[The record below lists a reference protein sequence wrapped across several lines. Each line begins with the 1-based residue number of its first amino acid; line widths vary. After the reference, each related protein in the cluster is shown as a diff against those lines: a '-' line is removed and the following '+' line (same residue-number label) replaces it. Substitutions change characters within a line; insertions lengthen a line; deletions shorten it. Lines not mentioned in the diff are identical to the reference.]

1 MTSRKVT
8 TMNPP
13 LHRVRATLA
22 IASAVLLAA
31 SLTACGG
38 DDATATDDSGATTDQ
53 QGAAPSADQAGPGTL
68 PGASGEIAAIS
79 GKTMQ
84 VQSATSGQ
92 VAVSWTAKTAFT
104 QQVEAALADV
114 EVGSCVLVESDA
126 DAEAGDGEPVAAT
139 AVRITEATDD
149 GCTAGFGGPQ
159 AGVGGPGGGPTDMPS
174 DMPTDRPTD
183 MPSDMPSDMQ
193 VRMGGTAGEVVAVA
207 ADGFTV
213 STTLPGEDDPTS
225 VEVTVAKATT
235 YTRMAD
241 ADATALEVGRC
252 VSATGDTDSTGAVT
266 ADRVSITDP
275 VDGQC
280 ALRMF
285 SSRPGDDQ

>member
-38 DDATATDDSGATTDQ
+38 DDATATDPAATEQGTGQ
-53 QGAAPSADQAGPGTL
+53 QSAGPGADQAGPGAL

-84 VQSATSGQ
+84 VQSADSGQ

-104 QQVEAALADV
+104 QQVKAALADV
-114 EVGSCVLVESDA
+114 EVGTCVMVESA
-126 DAEAGDGEPVAAT
+126 AEAQDGEPVAAT
-139 AVRITEATDD
+139 AVRITETTDD
-149 GCTAGFGGPQ
+149 GCTTGFGGGPRM
-159 AGVGGPGGGPTDMPS
+159 GSGGPS
-174 DMPTDRPTD
+174 D
-183 MPSDMPSDMQ
+183 MPSDMPSDLQ
-193 VRMGGTAGEVVAVA
+193 ARMGGTAGEVVAVA

-225 VEVTVAKATT
+225 VEVTVAKSTT